1 MPPEMIHQH
10 ELKAEDVRAYA
21 LKILKKHLRIEA
33 NGYCCKTD
41 MIYDVLMKA
50 SAECSSLEAVCADLE
65 DVADSNTLREY
76 VNQALPSDELS
87 AQEEQANRALAE
99 CIPESMVRQGIEI
112 AIDYHDEPFYGKQE
126 AMRAVTCSGQAKK
139 GTTHF
144 VRIATAYVIWR
155 KVRLTLAVHYV
166 LPNEE
171 ALEVLK
177 ILLQRL
183 KKLGFSAK
191 VLYMDKGFA
200 ATPIVEH
207 LKTEKQP
214 AIIANPIRGKT
225 GGTRALCHGRSSYTT
240 AYTFTN
246 GTSAT
251 IAMKASLVPDKTCK
265 LRRKWLSFLIILLDW
280 SPDKIYQEYRRRFG
294 VECSYRILRRLRATT
309 TSRNPVLRFFLLS
322 LGLILTNVWV
332 LLRWEFARLLATGPR
347 RVDEK
352 LFRLH
357 RFSKL
362 LIRSIEKLYGTI
374 SAIPTHQ
381 SPQSV
386 IY

>member
-1 MPPEMIHQH
+1 
-10 ELKAEDVRAYA
+10 
-21 LKILKKHLRIEA
+21 
-33 NGYCCKTD
+33 
-41 MIYDVLMKA
+41 MKA

-87 AQEEQANRALAE
+87 AQEEQANLALAE
-99 CIPESMVRQGIEI
+99 CIPESMARQAIEI
-112 AIDYHDEPFYGKQE
+112 AVDYHDEPFYGKQE
-126 AMRAVTCSGQAKK
+126 ATRAVTCSGQAKK

-155 KVRLTLAVHYV
+155 QVRLTLAVHYV

-177 ILLQRL
+177 ILLKRL

-200 ATPIVEH
+200 ATPIVEY
-207 LKTEKQP
+207 LTTEKQP

-240 AYTFTN
+240 TYTFTN
-246 GTSAT
+246 GTSAR
-251 IAMKASLVPDKTCK
+251 IAMKASLVPDKTKK
-265 LRRKWLSFLIILLDW
+265 LHRKWLSFLVILLDW